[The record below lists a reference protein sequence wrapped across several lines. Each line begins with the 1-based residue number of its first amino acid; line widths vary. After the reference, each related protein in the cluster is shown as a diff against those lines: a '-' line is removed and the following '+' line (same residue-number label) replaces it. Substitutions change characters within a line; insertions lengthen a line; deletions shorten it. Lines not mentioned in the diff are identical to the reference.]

1 MTKADGEVLDEFY
14 EMPNG
19 CICCTVKDDL
29 VSTLELLVE
38 NKPEIEHI
46 FIETNGLADPANIIK
61 IFWLDD
67 GLMSNIELNYTM
79 GVIDAKNFSKNY
91 SEGETSEALK
101 KQLIHADKILI
112 NKVDLASEEEI
123 SNIVSLISSFNPLVE
138 LKHTEYANADLD
150 YLITPPEKVK
160 NFLER

>member
-1 MTKADGEVLDEFY
+1 MTTATGEVLDEFY

-19 CICCTVKDDL
+19 WVWWTVKDDL

-67 GLMSNIELNYTM
+67 GQMSNLELNYTM
-79 GVIDAKNFSKNY
+79 GIIDSK
-91 SEGETSEALK
+91 
-101 KQLIHADKILI
+101 
-112 NKVDLASEEEI
+112 
-123 SNIVSLISSFNPLVE
+123 
-138 LKHTEYANADLD
+138 
-150 YLITPPEKVK
+150 
-160 NFLER
+160 

>member
-1 MTKADGEVLDEFY
+1 MTTATGEVLDEFY

-19 CICCTVKDDL
+19 CVWWTVKDDL

-67 GLMSNIELNYTM
+67 GQMSNLELNYTM
-79 GVIDAKNFSKNY
+79 GIIDSK
-91 SEGETSEALK
+91 
-101 KQLIHADKILI
+101 
-112 NKVDLASEEEI
+112 
-123 SNIVSLISSFNPLVE
+123 
-138 LKHTEYANADLD
+138 
-150 YLITPPEKVK
+150 
-160 NFLER
+160 